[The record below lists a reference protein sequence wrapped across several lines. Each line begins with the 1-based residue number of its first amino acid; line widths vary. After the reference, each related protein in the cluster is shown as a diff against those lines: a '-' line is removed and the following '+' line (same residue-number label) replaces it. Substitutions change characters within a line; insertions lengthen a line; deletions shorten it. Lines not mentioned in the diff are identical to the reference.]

1 MNKGGINAVKGECG
15 RPESTLRE
23 VSLQR
28 ELERARELSLSR
40 EREMT

>member
-1 MNKGGINAVKGECG
+1 MNKEGINAVKGECG

-40 EREMT
+40 ERER